1 MKKFVPVSLII
12 LVLISCNLPTQ
23 GLPAFIAPS
32 GNASPTPNWA
42 ATLQAAVPSTATPV
56 PINDTPVETPVATA
70 IEEQAP
76 PAEGPPPTPR
86 SDNTPILYYSQ
97 AGDTIDAV
105 AFRFDVSVDEIASPE
120 PFPMVGFINP
130 NQLLIIPNRLGNTTS
145 INQLMPDSE
154 VVYTLSA
161 IDFDA
166 TSYVAQA
173 DGYLS
178 KYSDY
183 LGSIGQ
189 SSGAEII
196 EKIALENSINPRL
209 LLALLEYQSGWVY
222 GQPSNLMLED
232 YPFGI
237 IDLDQKGLLRQLK
250 LAVNH
255 LSVGYYGWRE
265 GRLNEIQFK
274 DGATARLEP
283 DLNAGTVA
291 LLYYFAQFH
300 NSQDWLHVVN
310 PEVGFPA
317 VYEQMFGNP
326 WMRANSVE
334 PLFPPGIRQPKMEL
348 PFMYNQVWAYTGGPH
363 GAWERD
369 GSWAAVDFSPARTES
384 GCVESTAYVTAS
396 AAGLVVRSG
405 NGVVVVDLD
414 GDGFEQTGW
423 AIVYLHIETKDRVAK
438 GQWVETGDLLGHP
451 SCEGGRATG
460 THVHLTRKYNGE
472 WMAADGAIPLILT
485 GWRGH
490 AGSAPYKGTLTRDGE
505 TVTASTVGNIFSN
518 ITRDH
523 YEGSQ

>member
-1 MKKFVPVSLII
+1 VKKLIPISLIF

-32 GNASPTPNWA
+32 GNASPTPDWA
-42 ATLQAAVPSTATPV
+42 ATLQAAVPPTETPE
-56 PINDTPVETPVATA
+56 PIFENTIETPVVATP
-70 IEEQAP
+70 EEQSVR
-76 PAEGPPPTPR
+76 PAEPTTTPR
-86 SDNTPILYYSQ
+86 SSNTPILYYTQ
-97 AGDTIDAV
+97 AGDTIDAI
-105 AFRFDVSVDEIASPE
+105 AFRFGVSVDEIASPE
-120 PFPMVGFINP
+120 TFPSVGFINP

-145 INQLMPDSE
+145 INQIMPDSE
-154 VVYTLSA
+154 VVFTLSA

-166 TSYVAQA
+166 PSYIAQA
-173 DGYLS
+173 DGYLNE
-178 KYSDY
+178 YSEY

-196 EKIALENSINPRL
+196 EKIALDNSINPRL

-222 GQPSNLMLED
+222 GQPSNLMAED
-232 YPFGI
+232 YPFGFV
-237 IDLDQKGLLRQLK
+237 DLDQKGLLRQLK
-250 LAVNH
+250 WAVNH
-255 LSVGYYGWRE
+255 LSIGYYGWRE
-265 GRLNEIQFK
+265 GRLNEIQFE

-283 DLNAGTVA
+283 GLNAGTVA

-300 NSQDWLHVVN
+300 NSQDWLHAIN

-317 VYEQMFGNP
+317 VYDQMFGNP

-334 PLFPPGIRQPKMEL
+334 PLFPPGVRQPKMEL

-363 GAWERD
+363 GAWEKD

-396 AAGLVVRSG
+396 AAGLVVRSD

-423 AIVYLHIETKDRVAK
+423 AVVYLHIETKDRISVGK
-438 GQWVETGDLLGHP
+438 WVETGDLIGHP
-451 SCEGGRATG
+451 SCEGGHAIG

-472 WMAADGAIPLILT
+472 WMAADGAIPLVLT
-485 GWRGH
+485 GWRAH

-505 TVTASTVGNIFSN
+505 TVTASDVGNYLSN
-518 ITRDH
+518 ITRDR